1 MTPERTMLLALSM
14 DAQPVSALA
23 VKAGLAHDDAVA
35 ALLHLQQEH
44 LAIAEDGG
52 YELTGPLS
60 WFGDFASAVRHYS
73 RRNFVVSPEGEPAS
87 HLYVC
92 DIRVKNAR
100 PVGDPL
106 TETASV
112 FACGATARVVTLSR
126 DRAPTCGDCRD
137 AARPSVR

>member
-1 MTPERTMLLALSM
+1 MTTERTMLLALSM

-35 ALLHLQQEH
+35 ALVRLQHEH
-44 LAIAEDGG
+44 LAIADDGG

-60 WFGDFASAVRHYS
+60 WFGDFAAAVRYYS
-73 RRNFVVSPEGEPAS
+73 RRNFVVSAEGEPAS

-92 DIRVKNAR
+92 DVRVKNAR

-106 TETASV
+106 TETVSV
-112 FACGATARVVTLSR
+112 FACGATARAVKPSP
-126 DRAPTCGDCRD
+126 DRAPTCSDCRD
-137 AARPSVR
+137 AALSS

>member
-14 DAQPVSALA
+14 DPQPVSALA
-23 VKAGLAHDDAVA
+23 LKAGLTHDDAVA
-35 ALLHLQQEH
+35 ALWRLEHEH
-44 LAIAEDGG
+44 LAIADDGG

-73 RRNFVVSPEGEPAS
+73 RRNFVVSAEGEPAS

-92 DIRVKNAR
+92 DVRVKDSR
-100 PVGDPL
+100 PAGDPL

-112 FACGATARVVTLSR
+112 FACGTTARVVTLSR
-126 DRAPTCGDCRD
+126 DRAPTCSDCRD
-137 AARPSVR
+137 AALSS